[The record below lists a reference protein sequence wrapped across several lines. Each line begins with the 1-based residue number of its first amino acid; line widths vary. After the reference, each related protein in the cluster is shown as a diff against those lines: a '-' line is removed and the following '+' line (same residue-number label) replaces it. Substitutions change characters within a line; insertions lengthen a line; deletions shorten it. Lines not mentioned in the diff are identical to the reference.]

1 MQYKLTVSNLAV
13 SHPRRHVRYYRSL
26 WSRRRRSYLAGTE
39 PIIESQLI
47 YV

>member
-1 MQYKLTVSNLAV
+1 MQYKLTVPKSAV

-39 PIIESQLI
+39 PIIQPQLI